1 MKATLTFNLPEEH
14 AEHLAAVH
22 GSKWKFIAW
31 RMNEFLHRCRK
42 DDINASVQQI
52 SDHLR
57 EQIDMLG
64 LSLED

>member
-1 MKATLTFNLPEEH
+1 MKATLTFDLPEEQP
-14 AEHLAAVH
+14 EHLAAVH
-22 GSKWKFIAW
+22 GMDWKLVAW
-31 RMNEFLHRCRK
+31 RMNEFLRRCGK

-52 SDHLR
+52 EEHLH

>member
-1 MKATLTFNLPEEH
+1 MKATLEFILPEEQ

-22 GSKWKFIAW
+22 ATEWKLVAW
-31 RMNEFLHRCRK
+31 RFSEFLHRCRK

-52 SDHLR
+52 SDHLH
-57 EQIDMLG
+57 EQIEMLG